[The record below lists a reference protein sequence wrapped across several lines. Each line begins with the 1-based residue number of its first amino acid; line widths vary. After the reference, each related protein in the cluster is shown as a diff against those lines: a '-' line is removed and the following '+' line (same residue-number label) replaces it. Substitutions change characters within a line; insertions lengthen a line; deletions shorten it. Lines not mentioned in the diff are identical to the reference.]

1 MNLQDVIFKNRKYM
15 RITYLLIGFLF
26 ISRVVFAQTADDKEA
41 SGSLYKFTV
50 DQDILN
56 LKYEG
61 DATIKIHGA
70 SGKEE
75 DVNKTPYSAT
85 VLTREEIENAGAL
98 TIPEALRLAPGLFVQ
113 QSVNGLYEVYMYGT
127 EATSRAGS
135 LSDARSKMVLVMID
149 NMPVNNYFDGGILW
163 ETLPVNLG
171 DVERIEIV
179 RSASNVLF
187 GRDAAAG
194 IINIVTK
201 TQEGNKISVQGTSQ
215 YSFSPSAASTAINQ
229 ASVGFGIRDKFLV
242 RVSGNYNN
250 TRRFDDAYYVFSQE
264 RYIPSDSLLF
274 YQSSAA
280 QTNLYGSLARQDYGM
295 NASMRYIPGEHAEV
309 NLSLSHQNSEA
320 QTIYGGFEEL
330 ALTHRTSTLNF
341 ANLNARVHGL
351 NVQASY
357 TFGDQNMAVSY
368 SGYKFD
374 VTKINTR
381 IYYTFNI
388 KHIYIIPGASYQ
400 QGAFDD
406 GAYES
411 TDSQYPAIING
422 NRNLSNYG
430 FFLKVGANLLED
442 KLTLDGGLRKDFF
455 SFNDQS
461 ILSYQAAV
469 AYTAIDRLLLR
480 AAFSQGYTGNTAC
493 EAFDES
499 TYTTSQGLTMRNVV
513 NPSLNMSTVQNIE
526 LGTRIQAT
534 DKILVS
540 ADYFRITD
548 KNLIQQSSSFDPDNN
563 TVVLERV
570 NSGKSLQRHGVTAS
584 VTASLSGKFKMRAFG
599 TFQKTSYKYDTAG
612 SSGIYTPRYM
622 AGVTGTFRTLVE
634 KLTVSASAYAYGDH
648 SVATTRGS
656 ASLPSRIIPN
666 MKVSYKFWQESTVF
680 VNARNFLNSSDKEYI
695 FADDVQAI
703 YLLGVNLNF

>member
-1 MNLQDVIFKNRKYM
+1 MHN
-15 RITYLLIGFLF
+15 TYLLIGFLF
-26 ISRVVFAQTADDKEA
+26 ISSVASAQTADDKDA
-41 SGSLYKFTV
+41 SGSLYKFSV

-61 DATIKIHGA
+61 DATVKIQGA

-127 EATSRAGS
+127 EADPQGS
-135 LSDARSKMVLVMID
+135 NLNDVRSKMVLVMID

-179 RSASNVLF
+179 RSPSNILF

-194 IINIVTK
+194 VINIITK
-201 TQEGNKISVQGTSQ
+201 AQEGNKISVQGTSQ
-215 YSFSPSAASTAINQ
+215 YSFAPGAKAAISQ
-229 ASVGFGIRDKFLV
+229 ASIGFGVRDKLLV
-242 RVSGNYNN
+242 RISGNYNN
-250 TRRFDDAYYVFSQE
+250 TRRFEDPYYVFSQG
-264 RYIPSDSLLF
+264 RYIPGDSLLF

-295 NASMRYIPGEHAEV
+295 NASMRYVPNEHAEV

-330 ALTHRTSTLNF
+330 ALTRRASTLNF
-341 ANLNARVHGL
+341 ANLNARVYNL

-357 TFGDQNMAVSY
+357 VLGDQNMAVGY
-368 SGYKFD
+368 PGYKFD
-374 VTKINTR
+374 VTRVNAR
-381 IYYTFNI
+381 IYYTFHL
-388 KHIYIIPGASYQ
+388 KGVHIMPGASYQ

-406 GAYES
+406 GAYKS

-422 NRNLSNYG
+422 NRNIANYG
-430 FFLKVGANLLED
+430 FFLKGGANLLEE
-442 KLTLDGGLRKDFF
+442 KLTLDGGIRKDFF
-455 SFNDQS
+455 NVNDQS
-461 ILSYQAAV
+461 IMSYQAAV
-469 AYTAIDRLLLR
+469 AYTPLDRVLLR
-480 AAFSQGYTGNTAC
+480 AAFSQGYVSNPVRDV
-493 EAFDES
+493 FDES
-499 TYTTSQGLTMRNVV
+499 TYITQTGLTVRNAA
-513 NPSLNMSTVQNIE
+513 NPSLNITTAQNIE
-526 LGTRIQAT
+526 AGTRIQAT

-548 KNLIQQSSSFDPDNN
+548 KNIVRQESSMDADGAMI
-563 TVVLERV
+563 LKRV
-570 NSGKSLQRHGVTAS
+570 NTTTPLKRQGITAS
-584 VTASLSGKFKMRAFG
+584 VTASLSGKLKLRAFG
-599 TFQKTSYKYDTAG
+599 TLQHTSNAYDTAG
-612 SSGIYTPRYM
+612 SNKLYTPRYILG
-622 AGVTGTFRTLVE
+622 ATGTFRTLVE
-634 KLTVSASAYAYGDH
+634 KLTVSASVYAYGNHDMYT
-648 SVATTRGS
+648 STRGGE
-656 ASLPSRIIPN
+656 SLPARVIPN
-666 MKVSYKFWQESTVF
+666 VKVSYKFWQENLVF

-695 FADDVQAI
+695 FADNVQAL
-703 YLLGVNLNF
+703 YLVGVNLNF